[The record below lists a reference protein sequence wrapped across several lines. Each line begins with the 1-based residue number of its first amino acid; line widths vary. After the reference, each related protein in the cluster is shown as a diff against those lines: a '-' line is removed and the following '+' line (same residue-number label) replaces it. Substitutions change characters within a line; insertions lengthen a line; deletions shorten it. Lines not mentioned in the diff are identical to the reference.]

1 MYFFSTIAKKN
12 EVLLCCLMIR
22 NIFQAKFH
30 PILADLFVVAVC
42 DSSQT
47 KYRTE
52 IQIKFEGE
60 NKLERELNGHLNMIA

>member
-1 MYFFSTIAKKN
+1 
-12 EVLLCCLMIR
+12 MIR

-47 KYRTE
+47 KFRTE